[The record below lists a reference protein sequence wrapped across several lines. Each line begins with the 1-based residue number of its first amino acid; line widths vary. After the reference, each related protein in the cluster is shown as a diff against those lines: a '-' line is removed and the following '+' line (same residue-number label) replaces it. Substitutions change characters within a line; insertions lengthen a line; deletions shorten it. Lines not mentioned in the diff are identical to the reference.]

1 MPRKREMGRSA
12 NGTGSI
18 RKISTTR
25 NGKQYSYWQARYTA
39 GYDPASGKQI
49 QRSITGK
56 TQKEV
61 AQKLKEV
68 TFQIDQGTY
77 IPPTKMTVSEWFAI
91 WLKEYLGSVK
101 KSTAYLYETN
111 VTLYINPVLGEVRL
125 DALKPHT
132 VQSFYNRLQNEK
144 HLSPKTIKNIHGV
157 VHKGLQ
163 QAVLNGY
170 LRTNPS
176 DACVLPKIAKAELH
190 PLDEAAAARFIHE
203 ISGHQYEYLYQI
215 ALFTGLREG
224 EVLGLSWDDL
234 DLSTGVLFVKRQLRR
249 DQRKGG
255 GFYFSSPKNGKP
267 RQLTLAP
274 SVVKLFRLQKLRQN
288 ALRKTAGELWLD
300 RNLVFTNAVGDYL
313 SYRTIY
319 DCFKRIVKRIGCPDT
334 RFHDLRHSYAIAAI
348 KGGDDIKTVQ
358 ENLGHATAAFTLD
371 VYGHVTAQM
380 RQESANRMEQF
391 IQNISAS

>member
-1 MPRKREMGRSA
+1 MPRKKASSRGA
-12 NGTGSI
+12 NGSGTI
-18 RKISTTR
+18 RKITSTR
-25 NGKQYSYWQARYTA
+25 NGKIYTYWQGRYTE
-39 GYDPASGKQI
+39 GFDPGTGKQI

-68 TFQIDQGTY
+68 TYQIDQGTY
-77 IPPTKMTVSEWFAI
+77 IAPSKMTVGEWFAV

-101 KSTAYLYETN
+101 KSTAYLYERN
-111 VTLYINPVLGEVRL
+111 VKLYIEPHLGSCRL
-125 DALKPHT
+125 DLLKPHT
-132 VQSFYNRLQNEK
+132 IQSFYNTLQNDK
-144 HLSPKTIKNIHGV
+144 GLSPKTIKNIHGV
-157 VHKGLQ
+157 MHKGMQ

-170 LRTNPS
+170 LRTNPT
-176 DACVLPKIAKAELH
+176 DACALPKVTKAELH
-190 PLDEAAAARFIHE
+190 PLDEETASAFLKE
-203 ISGHQYEYLYQI
+203 IVGHQYEYLYKI
-215 ALFTGLREG
+215 ALFTGLRES
-224 EVLGLSWDDL
+224 EVLGLTWDCVDFDNGTL
-234 DLSTGVLFVKRQLRR
+234 LVKQQLRR

-255 GFYFSSPKNGKP
+255 EFYFSTPKNGKV

-274 SVVKLFRLQKLRQN
+274 SVVMLFRLQKLHQN
-288 ALRKTAGELWLD
+288 SLRMEAGSLWIE
-300 RNLVFTNAVGDYL
+300 RGLVFTNRIGNYL
-313 SYRTIY
+313 SYRTVY

-380 RQESANRMEQF
+380 KRDSADRMEQF
-391 IQNISAS
+391 IKSISAG

>member
-190 PLDEAAAARFIHE
+190 PLDEAAAPRFIHE
-203 ISGHQYEYLYQI
+203 ISGHQYEYLYKI

-391 IQNISAS
+391 IQNISAG

>member
-1 MPRKREMGRSA
+1 M
-12 NGTGSI
+12 
-18 RKISTTR
+18 
-25 NGKQYSYWQARYTA
+25 
-39 GYDPASGKQI
+39 
-49 QRSITGK
+49 
-56 TQKEV
+56 
-61 AQKLKEV
+61 
-68 TFQIDQGTY
+68 
-77 IPPTKMTVSEWFAI
+77 
-91 WLKEYLGSVK
+91 
-101 KSTAYLYETN
+101 
-111 VTLYINPVLGEVRL
+111 
-125 DALKPHT
+125 
-132 VQSFYNRLQNEK
+132 
-144 HLSPKTIKNIHGV
+144 
-157 VHKGLQ
+157 
-163 QAVLNGY
+163 
-170 LRTNPS
+170 
-176 DACVLPKIAKAELH
+176 
-190 PLDEAAAARFIHE
+190 
-203 ISGHQYEYLYQI
+203 
-215 ALFTGLREG
+215 
-224 EVLGLSWDDL
+224 LGLSWDDL

-249 DQRKGG
+249 GQRKGG

-380 RQESANRMEQF
+380 RQESANRMERF
-391 IQNISAS
+391 IQNISTG

>member
-190 PLDEAAAARFIHE
+190 PLDEAAAPRFIHE
-203 ISGHQYEYLYQI
+203 ISGHQYEYLYKI

-371 VYGHVTAQM
+371 VYGHVTSQM
-380 RQESANRMEQF
+380 RQESANRMEHF
-391 IQNISAS
+391 IQNISAD